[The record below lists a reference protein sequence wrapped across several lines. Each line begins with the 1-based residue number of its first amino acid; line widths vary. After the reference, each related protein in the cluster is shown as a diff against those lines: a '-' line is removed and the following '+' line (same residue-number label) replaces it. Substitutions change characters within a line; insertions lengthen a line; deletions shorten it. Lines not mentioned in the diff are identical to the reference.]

1 MGNMSYVR
9 FENTYRDLQDC
20 YLHMDEVEDLSSLEV
35 KYRLWLIKLCVDI
48 ANEYAEELED

>member
-20 YLHMDEVEDLSSLEV
+20 FEHLWDNDVLSESEGG
-35 KYRLWLIKLCVDI
+35 YRKLLVKLCQDM
-48 ANEYAEELED
+48 AEEAEDFE